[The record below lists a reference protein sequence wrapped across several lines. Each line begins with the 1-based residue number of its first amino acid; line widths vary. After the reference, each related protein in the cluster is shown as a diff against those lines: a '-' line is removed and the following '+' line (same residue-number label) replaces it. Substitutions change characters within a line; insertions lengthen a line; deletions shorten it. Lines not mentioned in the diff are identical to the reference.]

1 MMCDVWVTVCQM
13 NIWWWWTTQHTICTW
28 TGWRIS

>member
-1 MMCDVWVTVCQM
+1 MCDVWVTVCQM